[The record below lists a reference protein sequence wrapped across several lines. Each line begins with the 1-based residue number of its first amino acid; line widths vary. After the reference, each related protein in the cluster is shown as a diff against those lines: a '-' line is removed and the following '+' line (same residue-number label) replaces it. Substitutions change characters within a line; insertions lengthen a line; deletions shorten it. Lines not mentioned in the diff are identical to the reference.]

1 MPNAK
6 RTRLLL
12 AALLTTAVVGA
23 ASTVWQVQAGFQ
35 AAPATGPAASAQ
47 WSGSMVLRNDGTAP
61 ATVVLNFYAADGALV
76 KSYTVPG
83 TVPPKGTITVDT
95 EAIPE
100 LPAGFLGSAVVSSN
114 QPISATWLGF
124 DPGNP
129 EVNRTLYNGFVEGAR
144 TVFMPSISSGYNDQT
159 STIAVQNTENSPA
172 SITMRLFERFSGTLA
187 AQFSDTL
194 PANASHYYD
203 VSNLPA
209 GISLAPPWTGSALV
223 ESTGARLAV
232 AVHQPRL
239 SSAGA
244 SVFEGV
250 AGGGTSVYFP
260 SVLYLNGPRGMTTN
274 LSVQNTANAPAN
286 VDVTFYNP
294 NGTPAGVGRVALGPY
309 QKQNVTPAAAGLPG
323 GWSGSAIARSG
334 VGIAAVANTNG
345 AELST
350 AYAGAIVAAPRG
362 SLPLIRWAAPGD
374 ARGLRTTIEV
384 LNADPG
390 LTADITIKYYD
401 QGGTLVNAP
410 AFRNV
415 PPAGKVTHS
424 PGEFVGDGAFN
435 GTAEVEAS
443 RGVVAVVSAVSV
455 DGASMETYSSMPIP

>member
-1 MPNAK
+1 MADTK
-6 RTRLLL
+6 RTRVLL
-12 AALLTTAVVGA
+12 ATLLATAVVGA
-23 ASTVWQVQAGFQ
+23 GTVWQASAGFQ

-61 ATVVLNFYAADGALV
+61 ATIVLNFYAADGALV

-83 TVPPKGTITVDT
+83 TIPPKGTTTVDT

-124 DPGNP
+124 DAANP
-129 EVNRTLYNGFVEGAR
+129 DVNRTLYNGFVEGAR
-144 TVFMPSISSGYNDQT
+144 TVFMPSIASGYNDQT

-172 SITMRLFERFSGTLA
+172 NITVRLFERFSGALA
-187 AQFSDTL
+187 AQFNDTI
-194 PANASHYYD
+194 PANASHYFD

-260 SVLYLNGPRGMTTN
+260 SVLYLSGARAMTTN

-294 NGTPAGVGRVALGPY
+294 NGSPAGVGRVALGPY
-309 QKQNVTPAAAGLPG
+309 QKQNVTPATAGLPA
-323 GWSGSAIARSG
+323 GWSGSAIARSS

-345 AELST
+345 VELST
-350 AYAGAIVAAPRG
+350 AYAGAVVASARG

-384 LNADPG
+384 LNVDPG
-390 LTADITIKYYD
+390 LPADITIKYYD
-401 QGGTLVNAP
+401 QAGALVNAP
-410 AFRNV
+410 SFRNV

-424 PGEFVGDGAFN
+424 PGEFVGDGAFA
-435 GTAEVEAS
+435 GTVEIEAS
-443 RGVVAVVSAVSV
+443 RGVVSVVSAVSV
-455 DGASMETYSSMPIP
+455 DGTSMETYSSMPIP